1 MVDTSY
7 LVVPNIAGG
16 FDVQM
21 AKPNGKQKIA
31 PDFGSEHEANAWIV
45 QAKRMKREAAP
56 WTPTAARKHG
66 GDTALR
72 TGVARRQGNDRPQGC
87 DDDRQS

>member
-7 LVVPNIAGG
+7 SVVPGTQGG

-21 AKPNGKQKIA
+21 AKPNGRQKVA
-31 PDFGSEHEANAWIV
+31 PGFGSEHEANAWIV

-56 WTPTAARKHG
+56 WAPLAPRKSDGDAAPRAG
-66 GDTALR
+66 T
-72 TGVARRQGNDRPQGC
+72 ARRRGAGSP
-87 DDDRQS
+87 